1 MPDINFTDF
10 YEITEV
16 EQEDYGQPGFQSLSP
31 DEFGI
36 SGGNNF
42 DLEPEQLSCRDII
55 NQWCATQGNCIAG
68 KDGLPVP
75 SALQRKVF
83 EESYPDCL
91 LSQENQTEP
100 ILNEMEKNP
109 TFDIKSPMFLGG
121 SNVHSLI
128 IIILGV
134 LILASVTRGNIIKG
148 IGTAVKDTVK

>member
-16 EQEDYGQPGFQSLSP
+16 VQEDYGASGFNNLSP

-42 DLEPEQLSCRDII
+42 DLEPEQLSCREII
-55 NQWCATQGNCIAG
+55 SQWCATQGDCIAG
-68 KDGLPVP
+68 GDGLPVP
-75 SALQRKVF
+75 DAIQRKVF
-83 EESYPDCL
+83 EESYPNCL
-91 LSQENQTEP
+91 LNQENQNET
-100 ILNEMEKNP
+100 ILNEMEQNP
-109 TFDIKSPMFLGG
+109 TFDIKSPSFLGG
-121 SNVHSLI
+121 PNVHSLI
-128 IIILGV
+128 IIVLGV